1 MLLSQAAHRLSAP
14 DLLEILQ
21 ASDWGPLRDRMHRL
35 LAKLDSCDFSLKM
48 DITSA
53 NGSPLVQ
60 TFGSLP
66 SAMLQLLS
74 NPPGDKSDPIQQHL
88 ARSRLPLNWQVEQVC
103 KLCDGALYPLLKS
116 MGITQGMSVAI
127 HSKNAVSRLDFYGN
141 AVVPNAFSI
150 SAQADALLLGVHL
163 QEAAELLWR
172 KVAQGQEP
180 LLSTRELE
188 CLRWSADGKTSSEIG
203 LILGISQRTVYFH
216 LKNVATKLGV
226 YSTRHAISRAVMM
239 GIIKPDN

>member
-1 MLLSQAAHRLSAP
+1 MQ
-14 DLLEILQ
+14 
-21 ASDWGPLRDRMHRL
+21 RL

-53 NGSPLVQ
+53 NGAPVVH

-66 SAMLQLLS
+66 TAMLQLL
-74 NPPGDKSDPIQQHL
+74 NGPAPDPGDPIQQHL
-88 ARSRLPLNWQVEQVC
+88 TRSRLPLNWQAEQVC
-103 KLCDGALYPLLKS
+103 KLCDAALYPLLKS

-127 HSKNAVSRLDFYGN
+127 HSKNAVSRLDFYGKSVIPSVLSTN
-141 AVVPNAFSI
+141 
-150 SAQADALLLGVHL
+150 AQADALLLGVHL
-163 QEAAELLWR
+163 QETAELLWR
-172 KVAQGQEP
+172 KVSQSQEP

-188 CLRWSADGKTSSEIG
+188 CLRWSADGKTSNEIG

-226 YSTRHAISRAVMM
+226 LTTRHAISRAVMI